1 MKAVALFPMVLLLA
15 LGDEDE
21 VGMSQQEVGE
31 FRITRERPN
40 YKDFAFQVGFE
51 QWKLRHDQ
59 FQIYN
64 IVIAIKHQKR
74 KHLDPEGYIE
84 VWGDKK
90 FIYSCSVPQ
99 TTEDSLGLRLKKRIE
114 TENAML
120 FFFRMNPRYIHE
132 SWFNYQV
139 LRDDGSVEM
148 NCLIRLADFARAVP
162 AERHTPATRGRDKP

>member
-1 MKAVALFPMVLLLA
+1 MKPFGPFPVILLLV
-15 LGDEDE
+15 LGGEDE
-21 VGMSQQEVGE
+21 VVMSEQEVPD
-31 FRITRERPN
+31 FSVTRAQSN
-40 YKDFAFQVGFE
+40 YKDFVFQVE
-51 QWKLRHDQ
+51 YEPWKLMHDQ

-64 IVIAIKHQKR
+64 IVIAIKHEKR

-99 TTEDSLGLRLKKRIE
+99 TTEESLPMTLKKKVE

-120 FFFRMNPRYIHE
+120 FLFRMNPRYLHE

-148 NCLIRLADFARAVP
+148 NCVIRLKDFVGLVP
-162 AERHTPATRGRDKP
+162 GMP